1 MYLHLP
7 RIAEHWRGLRTR
19 SARGKIRKVNT
30 MRWERPGVGELE
42 ARAGVRVGQAME
54 VLPSYSG
61 WVGPPS
67 ADLEKGAGRFL
78 TYVWRSLCLVWKT
91 DQMLRVEIGQS
102 VKHSL
107 SDPSEK
113 HAQMTV
119 AEMLGR
125 GFSLVGSDYQ
135 LWDSRSAWLVDEE
148 EEQIAPKLRRVNW
161 RE

>member
-1 MYLHLP
+1 
-7 RIAEHWRGLRTR
+7 
-19 SARGKIRKVNT
+19 
-30 MRWERPGVGELE
+30 
-42 ARAGVRVGQAME
+42 
-54 VLPSYSG
+54 
-61 WVGPPS
+61 
-67 ADLEKGAGRFL
+67 
-78 TYVWRSLCLVWKT
+78 
-91 DQMLRVEIGQS
+91 MLRVEIGKS

-148 EEQIAPKLRRVNW
+148 EEGENATGTCMASNLLTQSLFSLVF
-161 RE
+161 